1 MSDLKT
7 IRGMPDLYGE
17 NIEAISMV
25 EEICLK
31 TFKSFN
37 YKEFRTPLLENSALF
52 SRSIGLTSD
61 IVQKE
66 MYEFKDKKGER
77 LCMRPEGTAGLVRAL
92 ITNGLD
98 DEEIK
103 KFFYIGPMFR
113 YERPQK
119 GRKRQFFQAGIEL
132 IGDRSIDS
140 DIEIILV
147 AKKILDELNIK
158 YNLQVNYLGSVAE
171 IEEYS
176 AYLEEFMQNKGVAS
190 NKEKLLAENEKE
202 IQAILVE
209 KRNQMAHP
217 RPKDPSD
224 LDKRLARLMDKKNQ
238 LVQETSAI
246 RALDSKLEESKK
258 LFEEARA
265 LDSFLSKEKKQ
276 EFESIKAK
284 LDELEID
291 YSVNSRLVR
300 GLDYYNGLVFEFLSN
315 DLGSQNA
322 VLAGGRYD
330 GLIKNLGGRDLPA
343 TGFALG
349 IDRIAEIV
357 KAKSIEK
364 DLFIG
369 CVDKE
374 SRTYAQALG
383 YKIRENNSSLI
394 VENYLGNANV
404 GKQLK
409 KADSQGF
416 KFAII
421 VGQDELKSKTLKLKN
436 LREDKPDLELKEK
449 DLLEYF
455 KC

>member
-37 YKEFRTPLLENSALF
+37 YKEFRTPVVEYK
-52 SRSIGLTSD
+52 SIFERTAGETSD
-61 IVQKE
+61 IIQKKE
-66 MYEFKDKKGER
+66 VFELAERKGEM
-77 LCMRPEGTAGLVRAL
+77 LCLRPEGTATLVRAL

-98 DEEIK
+98 DDEIK
-103 KFFYIGPMFR
+103 KFFYLGPMFR

-119 GRKRQFFQAGIEL
+119 GRKRQFFQAGVEL
-132 IGDRSIDS
+132 IGDQSSDA
-140 DIEIILV
+140 DIEIILI
-147 AKKILDELNIK
+147 ADMILNKLNIK
-158 YNLQVNYLGSVAE
+158 STLVINYLGDQESLKKYNKYLQ
-171 IEEYS
+171 EY
-176 AYLEEFMQNKGVAS
+176 LTAS
-190 NKEKLLAENEKE
+190 
-202 IQAILVE
+202 Q
-209 KRNQMAHP
+209 
-217 RPKDPSD
+217 D
-224 LDKRLARLMDKKNQ
+224 LPEYVTKNP
-238 LVQETSAI
+238 I
-246 RALDSKLEESKK
+246 RALDSKDEDIKNRMSQAKSIINFLDKNQIEEFNKIK
-258 LFEEARA
+258 L
-265 LDSFLSKEKKQ
+265 
-276 EFESIKAK
+276 K
-284 LDELEID
+284 LDEAGIKFKE
-291 YSVNSRLVR
+291 NPNLVR
-300 GLDYYNGLVFEFLSN
+300 GMDYYNGLVFEFLS
-315 DLGSQNA
+315 DELGAQNA
-322 VLAGGRYD
+322 ILGGGRYD
-330 GLIKNLGGRDLPA
+330 GLIKSLGGRDLPA

-357 KAKSIEK
+357 KAKSIER

-383 YKIRENNSSLI
+383 YKIRGNNSSLV
-394 VENYLGNANV
+394 VENYLGSANV

-436 LREDKPDLELKEK
+436 LRDDKPDLELKEK
-449 DLLEYF
+449 DLLEHF
-455 KC
+455 EC